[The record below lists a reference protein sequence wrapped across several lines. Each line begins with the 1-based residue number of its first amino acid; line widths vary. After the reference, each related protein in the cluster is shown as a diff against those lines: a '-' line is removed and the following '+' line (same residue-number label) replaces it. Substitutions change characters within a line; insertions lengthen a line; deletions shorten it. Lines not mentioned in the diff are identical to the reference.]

1 MESQMKVLCK
11 AARVTGRAASPRQ
24 WFILLP
30 SLVIITLLMFSKTV
44 LADENPYAAN
54 YQAQNQGNLHS
65 LQNNPEPQLLIGTR
79 RDADN
84 IKMLENGYDLM
95 GLSEF
100 EAGDIAPEQA
110 IIHGRNIQA
119 DTILVYVKKSGNA
132 TPASKMEVIKEAVK
146 KGQSLTEKDMAIDP
160 GKYRYYATY
169 WAKLPPPVLGVHVI
183 KLVARK
189 SSQQDEQAQA
199 TDVNEGVRV
208 IAVIHGSAAEQ
219 GGLLRGDQLLS
230 LNQEKVNDAATL
242 SSLVRRF
249 KGNTVTIKIQRQ
261 SEPLSLKV
269 AL

>member
-1 MESQMKVLCK
+1 MKVLCNTAHV
-11 AARVTGRAASPRQ
+11 AARATSSSQ
-24 WFILLP
+24 WIFLLS
-30 SLVIITLLMFSKTV
+30 SLVIMSLSMFSKTV
-44 LADENPYAAN
+44 LADENPYATN

-65 LQNNPEPQLLIGTR
+65 LQNNPEPQLLSGTR

-84 IKMLENGYDLM
+84 INMLENGYDLM

-100 EAGDIAPEQA
+100 EAGDISPEQA
-110 IIHGRNIQA
+110 ISHGRNIQA

-132 TPASKMEVIKEAVK
+132 SPASKMEVIKEAVK
-146 KGQSLTEKDMAIDP
+146 KGQSLTEKDMAVEP

-169 WAKLPPPVLGVHVI
+169 WAKLPPPLLGVHVI

-189 SSQQDEQAQA
+189 SSQQGEQAEA
-199 TDVNEGVRV
+199 TDVSEGVRV

-219 GGLLRGDQLLS
+219 GGLMRGDQLLS

-249 KGNTVTIKIQRQ
+249 KGNTVTLNIQRQ

-269 AL
+269 TL